1 MIMGCDILI
10 DKCIKFTTL
19 FQSEKVEYVKD
30 NTTLPNSY
38 DVILQNEDYTLG
50 KVIEY
55 LLHEQHYK
63 KEKDVNL
70 YRIFLKKH
78 PHINYSIVRI
88 AFKNK
93 DQANSENVT
102 ALFVNVLSTAKLL
115 FENIKEYFKV

>member
-1 MIMGCDILI
+1 ML
-10 DKCIKFTTL
+10 
-19 FQSEKVEYVKD
+19 
-30 NTTLPNSY
+30 NSY

-63 KEKDVNL
+63 KEKTL
-70 YRIFLKKH
+70 TYTGFLKKH
-78 PHINYSIVRI
+78 PHDNYSIVRI

>member
-19 FQSEKVEYVKD
+19 FQSEKVDYIKD

-63 KEKDVNL
+63 KEKVVNL
-70 YRIFLKKH
+70 YRFLKKH
-78 PHINYSIVRI
+78 PHNNILLLELHLKIKIKQIVRM
-88 AFKNK
+88 
-93 DQANSENVT
+93 
-102 ALFVNVLSTAKLL
+102 
-115 FENIKEYFKV
+115 